1 MTKTLQ
7 FTDKEIFD
15 ALKKAYTDEI
25 RNDQYLKFGSID
37 SIPDISKNFEL
48 TGLIMNSGF
57 SLLVEV
63 CDDEGPVEIGIQW
76 VAEVVVKRKVRLSR
90 CSKSG

>member
-15 ALKKAYTDEI
+15 ALKIVYPDEI
-25 RNDQYLKFGSID
+25 RNDQYLKFGSVDLIH
-37 SIPDISKNFEL
+37 DISKNFEL

-63 CDDEGPVEIGIQW
+63 CDDEGPVEI
-76 VAEVVVKRKVRLSR
+76 EK
-90 CSKSG
+90 